1 VTGASSGIGEAC
13 AHRLAEAGCHLVL
26 VARREDRLKAM
37 QRRLQTYGVRVHVVP
52 MDVADVAAVAK
63 LPEQLAASAAE
74 FADVDILVNNAGL
87 ALGTASVDTNSM
99 SDVRSMVEVNIVG
112 LVAFTRAFVPGM
124 KERGRGHIV
133 NMGSIAGH
141 EVGRCSLNPVE
152 RRVESAW
159 IPL

>member
-1 VTGASSGIGEAC
+1 
-13 AHRLAEAGCHLVL
+13 
-26 VARREDRLKAM
+26 M
-37 QRRLQTYGVRVHVVP
+37 RVHVVP
-52 MDVADVAAVAK
+52 MDVADTAAVAK

-133 NMGSIAGH
+133 NMSSIAGH
-141 EVGRCSLNPVE
+141 EAYAGGSIYCATKHAAGTVP
-152 RRVESAW
+152 
-159 IPL
+159 